1 MILKSPAILLLI
13 TSFLI
18 TFSPVFAGEN
28 FRSRAHHDNANTN
41 INEDIDAEIKFGKT
55 IAARILGQFTLYDDE
70 QLTRYVNLVGRSL
83 ATSASRDEINYYF
96 AVLDADFI
104 NAYSAPGGYIFI
116 TKGAIKAMRDESELA
131 AVLAHEIAH
140 ITEKHIVKEFKI
152 KGTEKS
158 AAAGLSQLLSSSQSS
173 TQVLFSQ
180 AVDNAVN
187 KLMNEGFKQQ
197 DELDSDNVALM
208 LLAASGY
215 DPSALSRYLKRI
227 QRLTKNNSKTSEQ
240 KVTHPPT
247 NTRLKSLT
255 KLAKQEG
262 LDKLKLAQ
270 GKQRFSAYAIK

>member
-1 MILKSPAILLLI
+1 MILNSPALLLLLL
-13 TSFLI
+13 SLLI
-18 TFSPVFAGEN
+18 NFSPVYAGEN
-28 FRSRAHHDNANTN
+28 FRSRAHHDNTKTN
-41 INEDIDAEIKFGKT
+41 INEDIDAEIKFGRT
-55 IAARILGQFTLYDDE
+55 IAARILGQFALYDDE
-70 QLTRYVNLVGRSL
+70 QLTRYVNLVGHSL
-83 ATSASRDEINYYF
+83 ASFASRDEIDYYF

-116 TKGAIKAMRDESELA
+116 TKGAIKAMSDESELA

-140 ITEKHIVKEFKI
+140 ITERHIVKEFKI

-158 AAAGLSQLLSSSQSS
+158 AATGLSQLLSSSQSS

-227 QRLTKNNSKTSEQ
+227 QKLTKNNSDAAVP

-247 NTRLKSLT
+247 NTRLKSLA